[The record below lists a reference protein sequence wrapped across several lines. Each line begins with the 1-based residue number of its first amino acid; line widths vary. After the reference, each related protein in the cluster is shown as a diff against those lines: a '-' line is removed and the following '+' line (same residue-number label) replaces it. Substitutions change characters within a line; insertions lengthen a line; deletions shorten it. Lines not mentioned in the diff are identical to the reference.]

1 MIQVTDNR
9 RSTKP
14 SGSNI
19 LVANQKICLTQIF
32 SRSEVNNPEI
42 HHKSTLDSRYR
53 QLLERIRQAE
63 QRCGRSTDSTQLLAV
78 SKTRSADEIRALAA
92 LGQQMFG
99 ENYLQEAVEKISGL
113 RDLPLEWHFIGRIQS
128 NKTRPIAEQFDW
140 VHSLASLKHARR
152 LSEQRPPTMPPL
164 NACLQVN
171 TSGEAS
177 KDGHLPDD
185 LPALLPDYAALPN
198 LRIRGLMTIPA
209 ASEDTA
215 EMHKPFQLL
224 RELRDRL
231 ATPELPLET
240 LSMGMSG
247 DLEAAI
253 AEGATI
259 IRIGTA
265 IFGPR
270 AYNQTS

>member
-1 MIQVTDNR
+1 VTDHNYLKQR
-9 RSTKP
+9 YESVLARVGKAESAAGRAKGST
-14 SGSNI
+14 
-19 LVANQKICLTQIF
+19 
-32 SRSEVNNPEI
+32 R
-42 HHKSTLDSRYR
+42 
-53 QLLERIRQAE
+53 
-63 QRCGRSTDSTQLLAV
+63 LLAV
-78 SKTRSADEIRALAA
+78 SKTRSADEIRALCQ
-92 LGQQMFG
+92 LGQRRFG
-99 ENYLQEAVEKISGL
+99 ESYLQEAGEKIAQL

-152 LSEQRPPTMPPL
+152 LSQQRPSQLPPL
-164 NACLQVN
+164 NICLQVN

-177 KDGHLPDD
+177 KDGHSPKELER
-185 LPALLPDYAALPN
+185 LIGDYAALPN
-198 LRIRGLMTIPA
+198 LRLCGLMTIPA
-209 ASEDTA
+209 PA
-215 EMHKPFQLL
+215 EVEQQRRPFQQL
-224 RELRDRL
+224 RRLRDQL
-231 ATPELPLET
+231 ATSEHPLET

-270 AYNQTS
+270 AYNRSTTEKNRHRMTKA